1 MDLLTTSVTNGEF
14 DGQPYTLV
22 DLSGEADLSTSDML
36 RGLLEAQIARKPD
49 KLIIDLAALRFMDS
63 AALHVILIASRAL
76 ADQGGTLALA
86 TPTRVVAAMLRLTQA
101 ARMVPVYESLQEA
114 LAD

>member
-1 MDLLTTSVTNGEF
+1 MDLLTTIVTNGESG
-14 DGQPYTLV
+14 GQPYTLV
-22 DLSGEADLSTSDML
+22 DLAGEADATSSDML
-36 RGLLEAQIARKPD
+36 RGLLEVQIARKPS

-63 AALHVILIASRAL
+63 TALHVILTASRSL

-86 TPTRVVAAMLRLTQA
+86 SPTRVVAAMLRLTQV

-114 LAD
+114 LAG